1 MTPKFRILTLA
12 VMGWGAAVSAQA
24 VTVGFETLAG
34 EALRDTNNGQH
45 PNGKPL
51 DLQPGSS
58 QVPGFS
64 FTGATVHH
72 VKQTS
77 ASGKG
82 PKDPNPNRAG
92 FIQSRNAAD
101 KIESSISVSLAGDFA
116 NGSIDAIS
124 YFFAG
129 PQAFV
134 QLEVFGKTGSRLLP
148 STSPSEPDFLWT
160 SQPTVDFKSL
170 GYTGINRIDFI
181 SVPDGGFVGAF
192 ALDDLNF
199 TLSGIGGGN
208 GGGGTVPEPASLALV
223 MFALA
228 GVGFASRHRRA

>member
-1 MTPKFRILTLA
+1 MNSKFRMLALA
-12 VMGWGAAVSAQA
+12 VMGWGAAVSVQA
-24 VTVGFETLAG
+24 ATVGFETLATQ
-34 EALRDTNNGQH
+34 ALADTNSGQY
-45 PNGKPL
+45 PNGRPL

-72 VKQTS
+72 VKQTL

-82 PKDPNPNRAG
+82 PKDLNPDRAG

-101 KIESSISVSLAGDFA
+101 QIEPSISISLAGDYA

-129 PQAFV
+129 PQVLV
-134 QLEVFGKTGSRLLP
+134 QLEVFWSTGRRLLQ
-148 STSPSEPDFLWT
+148 SISPSEPDFVWSL
-160 SQPTVDFKSL
+160 QPTVDFKSMGL
-170 GYTGINRIDFI
+170 SGINRIDFI
-181 SVPDGGFVGAF
+181 SVPEGGFVGAF

-199 TLSGIGGGN
+199 TLSGI
-208 GGGGTVPEPASLALV
+208 GGGTVPEPASLALV

-228 GVGFASRHRRA
+228 GVGFANRHRRA

>member
-24 VTVGFETLAG
+24 VTVGFETLAE
-34 EALRDTNNGQH
+34 EALRDTNNGQN
-45 PNGKPL
+45 PNGRPL

-64 FTGATVHH
+64 FTDATVHH
-72 VKQTS
+72 VKQTR
-77 ASGKG
+77 ANGKG
-82 PKDPNPNRAG
+82 PKDLNPSRAG

-101 KIESSISVSLAGDFA
+101 EIEPSISVSLAGEFA

-129 PQAFV
+129 PQVFV
-134 QLEVFGKTGSRLLP
+134 QLKVFWKTGSDLLL
-148 STSPSEPDFLWT
+148 STSPSEPGFAWT
-160 SQPTVDFKSL
+160 LQPTVDFKSR
-170 GYTGINRIDFI
+170 GYSGINRIDFI
-181 SVPDGGFVGAF
+181 SVPEGGFVGAF

-199 TLSGIGGGN
+199 TLAGIGGDN

-228 GVGFASRHRRA
+228 GVGLASRHRRA

>member
-1 MTPKFRILTLA
+1 MTPKFRILALA
-12 VMGWGAAVSAQA
+12 AIGWGAAMSAQA
-24 VTVGFETLAG
+24 ATVGFETLAAQ
-34 EALRDTNNGQH
+34 ALADTDNGKR
-45 PNGKPL
+45 PNGRPL

-72 VKQTS
+72 VKQTR

-82 PKDPNPNRAG
+82 PKDDKKPGRAG

-101 KIESSISVSLAGDFA
+101 AINPRISVSLAGA
-116 NGSIDAIS
+116 NISGSIDAIS
-124 YFFAG
+124 YLFAG
-129 PQAFV
+129 PQVFV
-134 QLEVFGKTGSRLLP
+134 QLEVFWSAGSSLLR
-148 STSPSEPDFLWT
+148 SFSPSEPDFAWSL
-160 SQPTVDFKSL
+160 QPTVDFKSMGL
-170 GYTGINRIDFI
+170 SGINRIDFI

-199 TLSGIGGGN
+199 TLSGIGGG
-208 GGGGTVPEPASLALV
+208 TVPEPASLALV
-223 MFALA
+223 MLALA